1 MNKIQVKQ
9 LFDIL
14 EQEFRS
20 VTLPVW
26 SELPARIWEFE
37 INTLEEADELLN
49 KIGAFCGV
57 GFIARLYKKTEIKN
71 EIKLLKGPLVI
82 YTNKDIHVLTIK
94 AKGLTLYSISI
105 ENGDVALIDKNTDE
119 YLFQIVQGE
128 DVEVLVPFKTHAGFT
143 VPGKIKPT
151 PWQRFWNFITGEK
164 QTVLYLYF
172 YAVIVGV
179 ISLSLPLGIQ
189 SVISL
194 VSGGML
200 FDSVIVL
207 IIIVVL
213 GVCITAG
220 LHILQIY
227 MVELLQRR
235 MFVKSAIEFSY
246 KIPYIKAS
254 ALEQNNLR
262 ELVNRFYDVII
273 VQKGLP
279 KILLD
284 ISAALFLFIFG
295 IVLLALYHFAFL
307 VISMVL
313 LVIMIL
319 IIRFTAK
326 KALIYSVKES
336 KFKHLT
342 VIWLERLTSSRN
354 YFNAGPSFH
363 GHMIKTD
370 GFVGEYLKNRS
381 KHFRVLMI
389 QIVGLSVF
397 KVLLTSIT
405 LIVGSVLVVNNQI
418 SLGQFVAAEIV
429 IILLI
434 SATEKLISNADVI
447 YDVLTAFEKVGEVTD
462 LDLFLPI
469 GVKPFS
475 NADSVLE
482 IVVSDDQKFAIQKGK
497 HQELHFDNRKLANQI
512 VKTLIKDNLN
522 EDVKLRLNG
531 FPASTYEY
539 GAFNQMIYGI
549 TRYDTIVRSS
559 IFENVSLL
567 LPGID
572 SKKILQTLEKCKL
585 NDWISSLEDGIDS
598 EIEPQDI
605 FLETKIL
612 VRLLAARILI
622 HRPEFIITDNLFQD
636 ADEEFYSYFKT
647 VIAQEL
653 PESAHLQILIN
664 KD

>member
-1 MNKIQVKQ
+1 
-9 LFDIL
+9 
-14 EQEFRS
+14 
-20 VTLPVW
+20 LP
-26 SELPARIWEFE
+26 SRIWEFE
-37 INTLEEADELLN
+37 INTIEEADELLN

-57 GFIARLYKKTEIKN
+57 GFIARPYKKAEIKN
-71 EIKLLKGPLVI
+71 EIKLLKGPLII
-82 YTNKDIHVLTIK
+82 YTDRDIHVLTIK
-94 AKGLTLYSISI
+94 AKGLTIYSISF
-105 ENGDVALIDKNTDE
+105 ENGDVLIHDKNVEDF
-119 YLFQIVQGE
+119 LFQLVSSDE
-128 DVEVLVPFKTHAGFT
+128 VEVLVPFKTHAGFT
-143 VPGKIKPT
+143 VPNKTKPT

-172 YAVIVGV
+172 YAVIVGI

-189 SVISL
+189 SVIGL

-207 IIIVVL
+207 ISIVVL
-213 GVCITAG
+213 GVAITAG

-246 KIPYIKAS
+246 KMPYIKAT
-254 ALEQNNLR
+254 ALEKKNLT

-295 IVLLALYHFAFL
+295 IILLALYHFAFL
-307 VISMVL
+307 VITMVL

-326 KALIYSVKES
+326 KALSFSIKES
-336 KFKHLT
+336 KYKHLT
-342 VIWLERLTSSRN
+342 VIWLERLATSRN

-363 GHMIKTD
+363 GHMVKTD

-397 KVLLTSIT
+397 KLLLTSIT
-405 LIVGSVLVVNNQI
+405 LIVGSILVVNNQI
-418 SLGQFVAAEIV
+418 TLGQFVAAEIV

-475 NADSVLE
+475 NKDSILE
-482 IVVSDDQKFAIQKGK
+482 MVVSEKEKYQIKKGENK
-497 HQELHFDNRKLANQI
+497 ELHFDDRKTANKVI
-512 VKTLIKDNLN
+512 KSLINENLN
-522 EDVKLRLNG
+522 EDVKLQLNG
-531 FPASTYEY
+531 FPATAYEY
-539 GAFNQMIYGI
+539 GAFNQLIYGI
-549 TRYDTIVRSS
+549 TKYDSIVRGS

-572 SKKILQTLEKCKL
+572 SKKILQTLETCKL
-585 NDWISSLEDGIDS
+585 NKWISSLEEGIDN
-598 EIEPQDI
+598 EIEPRDI
-605 FLETKIL
+605 YLEPKIL

-622 HRPEFIITDNLFQD
+622 HRPEFIITDNLFKET
-636 ADEEFYSYFKT
+636 DEEFYNYFKA
-647 VIAQEL
+647 VIAREL
-653 PESAHLQILIN
+653 PNSAHLQILIN
-664 KD
+664 KDC